1 MFSAMVKSKSKTE
14 ASSETDTAP
23 TQPAARPVSTC
34 GSEHLLMTTR
44 RQASEQYAKAAKAEK
59 AYRTKKRAALAR
71 ANYNETKTHFK
82 EAFSHLWLALK
93 GVFPAIK
100 NSRYLLGE
108 RRDKRR
114 QEAEKKKRER
124 NLERKKKLEEQL
136 AKEEAEAE
144 ADGKKEE
151 DKAEE

>member
-1 MFSAMVKSKSKTE
+1 MFSAMAKSKSKTE
-14 ASSETDTAP
+14 ASPDTDTAP
-23 TQPAARPVSTC
+23 SEPTPRPVSTC

-93 GVFPAIK
+93 GVFPVIK

-114 QEAEKKKRER
+114 QEAEKKKREK

-144 ADGKKEE
+144 ADRKKEE
-151 DKAEE
+151 DKSEE

>member
-1 MFSAMVKSKSKTE
+1 MAKSKSKSKSKTE
-14 ASSETDTAP
+14 ASSETDAASTEP
-23 TQPAARPVSTC
+23 TPRPVSTC

-44 RQASEQYAKAAKAEK
+44 LQASEQYAKAAKAEK
-59 AYRTKKRAALAR
+59 AYRTKKRAAIAR

-82 EAFSHLWLALK
+82 EAFSHLWLAFK

-136 AKEEAEAE
+136 AREEAEAQD
-144 ADGKKEE
+144 DGKKEE
-151 DKAEE
+151 DKTEE

>member
-1 MFSAMVKSKSKTE
+1 MAKLKSKTE
-14 ASSETDTAP
+14 ASSETDIAP
-23 TQPAARPVSTC
+23 TEPIPRPVSTC

-100 NSRYLLGE
+100 NSRYLVGE

-114 QEAEKKKRER
+114 QEAEKKKREK
-124 NLERKKKLEEQL
+124 NLEKKKKLEEQL
-136 AKEEAEAE
+136 AREEAEAEAE
-144 ADGKKEE
+144 ADGKNEE
-151 DKAEE
+151 DKDEE

>member
-1 MFSAMVKSKSKTE
+1 MFSAMAKSKSKTE
-14 ASSETDTAP
+14 ASPDTDTAP
-23 TQPAARPVSTC
+23 TEPTPRPVSTC

-93 GVFPAIK
+93 GVFPVIK

-114 QEAEKKKRER
+114 QEAE
-124 NLERKKKLEEQL
+124 KKKLEEQL

-151 DKAEE
+151 DKSEE

>member
-1 MFSAMVKSKSKTE
+1 MAKSKSKTE
-14 ASSETDTAP
+14 TSSEIDTAP
-23 TQPAARPVSTC
+23 TEPK
-34 GSEHLLMTTR
+34 HLLMTTR

-100 NSRYLLGE
+100 NSRYLVGE
-108 RRDKRR
+108 
-114 QEAEKKKRER
+114 
-124 NLERKKKLEEQL
+124 
-136 AKEEAEAE
+136 
-144 ADGKKEE
+144 
-151 DKAEE
+151 